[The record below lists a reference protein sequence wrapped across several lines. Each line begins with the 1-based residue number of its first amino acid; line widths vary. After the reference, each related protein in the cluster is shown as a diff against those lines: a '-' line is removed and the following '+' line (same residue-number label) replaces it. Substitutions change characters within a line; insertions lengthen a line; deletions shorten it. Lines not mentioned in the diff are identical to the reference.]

1 MNGISLPGT
10 FPCHFFHS
18 DKLVGFRFDKDL
30 SVFDRFFERDSDNFD
45 VRLFYQIKQ
54 FNFGVRF

>member
-45 VRLFYQIKQ
+45 VRLFYQVK
-54 FNFGVRF
+54 